1 MNHRK
6 PPMKKT
12 LLSLILLL
20 TACQSTPTPAPAPE
34 ETVTVAPSETPA
46 PTVVSF
52 TATPEATFTPV
63 PTATPETIKIS
74 TADGMTQL
82 LIPAG
87 TVKMGGLD
95 VLLENDEIP
104 AHDVTLDAF
113 WMDQVEVT
121 NGMYNLCVQAG
132 VCRLPVKLNS
142 DNRGDYFGN
151 PEFQDYPVI
160 QVTWFDANTYCQWAG
175 RRLPTEAEWERA
187 ARGDDLRTY
196 PWGGEPPNELNS
208 NANNIVG
215 DVTRVGSY
223 PAGASPFGVLDMA
236 GNVWEWVA
244 DYYSGRYYGESPAIN
259 PLGPEHGG
267 LNFLRVIRGGSFQDN
282 MFNLR
287 VSNRGYETGPDP
299 SAFPG
304 EPEYYGRSSVKIGFR
319 CANAD

>member
-1 MNHRK
+1 MLNK
-6 PPMKKT
+6 ITSMKKT
-12 LLSLILLL
+12 LLLFVLLL
-20 TACQSTPTPAPAPE
+20 TACQSTPTIVPAA
-34 ETVTVAPSETPA
+34 TVTPIPSDTPVS
-46 PTVVSF
+46 TVIPF
-52 TATPEATFTPV
+52 TATPEATSTPV
-63 PTATPETIKIS
+63 LTATPETVKVS
-74 TADGMTQL
+74 PTDGMTQL
-82 LIPAG
+82 FIPAG
-87 TVKMGGLD
+87 KVKMGGLD

-104 AHDVTLDAF
+104 AHDVTLAAF

-160 QVTWFDANTYCQWAG
+160 QITWFDANVYCQWAG

-244 DYYSGRYYGESPAIN
+244 DYYSGRYYTESPSTN
-259 PLGPEHGG
+259 PLGPDNGG

-282 MFNLR
+282 LFNLR

-304 EPEYYGRSSVKIGFR
+304 EAEYYGRSSVKIGFR
-319 CANAD
+319 CVRAD